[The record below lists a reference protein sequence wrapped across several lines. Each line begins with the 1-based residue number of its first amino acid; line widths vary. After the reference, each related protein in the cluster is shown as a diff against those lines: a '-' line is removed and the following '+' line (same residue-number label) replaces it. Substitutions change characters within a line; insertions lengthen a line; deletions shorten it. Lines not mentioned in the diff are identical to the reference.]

1 MDNLK
6 DIFGY
11 GISTEG
17 EAPSYRNL
25 MNKLRQPGFR
35 AEQLAQWLW
44 VHGVESYDDMANLPA
59 VLRKQLDEVAPLQR
73 VELQCVQQSEDGT
86 RKYLLRFADGVSV
99 EAVGLPSIDTNKSRA
114 KSLSADT
121 DEGESESSATTRL
134 TVCVSSQAGCAMA
147 CSFCA
152 TGRGGFVRNLSPGE
166 IAEQVRVVRADFE
179 QRVSNI
185 VVMGQGEPFHNYDAV
200 LAALRIVNAPESKGG
215 MGIGARHITLS
226 TAGIID
232 GIKRLADEPE
242 QFTLAVSLHSAVQTT
257 RDKMMP
263 GICDQPL
270 KKLSAALVEYFEKT
284 GRRPSLEY
292 TLVEG
297 LNDSPFEAETLV
309 AFAKKIRAHVNLIP
323 LNSVQANSKLQASH
337 HTEALDFARVL
348 LAEGVDV
355 TLRKRRGA
363 DIDAACGQL
372 SQKQCG

>member
-6 DIFGY
+6 DIFSY
-11 GISTEG
+11 GISAEG
-17 EAPSYRNL
+17 ESPNYRNL
-25 MNKLRQPGFR
+25 MYSLNQPAFR

-44 VHGVESYDDMANLPA
+44 AHDVGSYDDMANLPA
-59 VLRKQLDEVAPLQR
+59 ALRERLGEIVPLRRAEV
-73 VELQCVQQSEDGT
+73 QCVQQSKDGT

-99 EAVGLPSIDTNKSRA
+99 EAVGLPSVDTNKNRA
-114 KSLSADT
+114 KSVSADA
-121 DEGESESSATTRL
+121 GECGNGAATRL

-152 TGRGGFVRNLSPGE
+152 TGRGGFVRNLLPGE
-166 IAEQVRVVRADFE
+166 IAEQVRIVGADFG
-179 QRVSNI
+179 QRVSNV
-185 VVMGQGEPFHNYDAV
+185 VVMGQGEPFLNYDAV
-200 LAALRIVNAPESKGG
+200 LAALRIINASEKKGG

-226 TAGIID
+226 TAGIIE
-232 GIKRLADEPE
+232 GIKRLANESE

-263 GICDQPL
+263 GLRDQPL
-270 KKLSAALVEYFEKT
+270 KELNAALLDYFDKT
-284 GRRPSLEY
+284 GRRPSLEF

-297 LNDSPFEAETLV
+297 LNDSPFEAEALI
-309 AFAKKIRAHVNLIP
+309 AFAKGLRAHVNLIP
-323 LNSVQANSKLQASH
+323 LNSVRAHSKLQASH
-337 HTEALDFARVL
+337 QTEALDFARAL

-372 SQKQCG
+372 SQKQK